1 MTLTKKI
8 FSLPALT
15 LLVALT
21 LSTIAAWYSILG
33 LTAIFA
39 AAVIPI
45 IIMGGALEIAK
56 VVATVWLHQYWSR
69 AGWTLKLYLVPAV
82 AALALLTSM
91 GIFGFLSKAHID
103 QGIPTGDQAAQVS
116 LLDEKIDNERQN
128 IDAARSLL
136 KQMDDAVIGITAS
149 KDKDIKQRD
158 GSVFSQSG
166 AERAVAVR
174 RSQARERADL
184 TRQIEEAQARILKIQ
199 EEKAPI
205 ASQLRKVEAE
215 VGPIRYV
222 AALIYGDNPD
232 ANTLEKAVR
241 WMIILIVFVF
251 DPLALTL
258 VIASQH
264 SFRWMKEDELK
275 KDDEIVPSP
284 PVIDEPIKEPVV
296 EEKVAE
302 PSDDSIDPCY
312 KCGTPLV
319 VVPSIGLVCPN
330 KECDVL
336 DRLFEETTIEGIKD
350 EYVQSNDVK
359 LDDVVREDVHETHA
373 PDTVPSMDRLEQP
386 EVEVTE
392 PVEPEVREPVIQPEP
407 KPIKTEGV
415 TLNQTDGDYIEF
427 EGKSMSKQALA
438 AMHPEFFA
446 LTADATNQ
454 ISTNFGTIFPK
465 IAKKG
470 DVFVRVDML
479 PNRVYKFDS
488 RKWIEINKEQSDSYL
503 YDEEYVKFLIQKID
517 GGEYDV
523 ELLSDNERAQ
533 IEEYL
538 RNQNT

>member
-1 MTLTKKI
+1 
-8 FSLPALT
+8 
-15 LLVALT
+15 
-21 LSTIAAWYSILG
+21 
-33 LTAIFA
+33 
-39 AAVIPI
+39 
-45 IIMGGALEIAK
+45 
-56 VVATVWLHQYWSR
+56 
-69 AGWTLKLYLVPAV
+69 
-82 AALALLTSM
+82 
-91 GIFGFLSKAHID
+91 
-103 QGIPTGDQAAQVS
+103 
-116 LLDEKIDNERQN
+116 
-128 IDAARSLL
+128 
-136 KQMDDAVIGITAS
+136 
-149 KDKDIKQRD
+149 
-158 GSVFSQSG
+158 
-166 AERAVAVR
+166 
-174 RSQARERADL
+174 
-184 TRQIEEAQARILKIQ
+184 
-199 EEKAPI
+199 
-205 ASQLRKVEAE
+205 
-215 VGPIRYV
+215 
-222 AALIYGDNPD
+222 
-232 ANTLEKAVR
+232 
-241 WMIILIVFVF
+241 
-251 DPLALTL
+251 
-258 VIASQH
+258 
-264 SFRWMKEDELK
+264 
-275 KDDEIVPSP
+275 
-284 PVIDEPIKEPVV
+284 
-296 EEKVAE
+296 
-302 PSDDSIDPCY
+302 
-312 KCGTPLV
+312 

-336 DRLFEETTIEGIKD
+336 DGLFEEPTIEGIKD

-359 LDDVVREDVHETHA
+359 LDDVVREDVHEAHA
-373 PDTVPSMDRLEQP
+373 PDAVPSMDRLEQP

-488 RKWIEINKEQSDSYL
+488 SKWIEINKEQSDSYL